1 MIYIIFLC
9 FLGCIDNTATSS
21 YWMLTN
27 EYMVDKFEYAKE
39 LQPYKGM
46 GLCSECG
53 RLATSPDGR
62 GARKMARE
70 VPEEESY
77 RRADEESRIQK
88 FNKINKENM
97 AIIGIDFDGTCV
109 TDLFPYVGD
118 NIGAASV
125 LRKLADKN
133 LLILYT
139 VRDGKYLQDAVD
151 WFKYNHINLYS
162 VNYNPEPVSSSPK
175 LYCDYYIDDRN
186 IGTPLTDKGY
196 VDWNKMLV
204 LLRQKNL
211 L

>member
-1 MIYIIFLC
+1 
-9 FLGCIDNTATSS
+9 
-21 YWMLTN
+21 
-27 EYMVDKFEYAKE
+27 
-39 LQPYKGM
+39 
-46 GLCSECG
+46 
-53 RLATSPDGR
+53 
-62 GARKMARE
+62 MARE

-196 VDWNKMLV
+196 VDWNKMLE

>member
-1 MIYIIFLC
+1 
-9 FLGCIDNTATSS
+9 
-21 YWMLTN
+21 
-27 EYMVDKFEYAKE
+27 
-39 LQPYKGM
+39 
-46 GLCSECG
+46 
-53 RLATSPDGR
+53 
-62 GARKMARE
+62 MARE

-196 VDWNKMLV
+196 VDWNKMLM

>member
-1 MIYIIFLC
+1 
-9 FLGCIDNTATSS
+9 
-21 YWMLTN
+21 
-27 EYMVDKFEYAKE
+27 
-39 LQPYKGM
+39 
-46 GLCSECG
+46 
-53 RLATSPDGR
+53 
-62 GARKMARE
+62 MARE

-88 FNKINKENM
+88 FNKINKNNM
-97 AIIGIDFDGTCV
+97 ATIGIDFDGTCV

-125 LRKLADKN
+125 LRELGERN

-139 VRDGKYLQDAVD
+139 VRDGRYLQDAVD

>member
-1 MIYIIFLC
+1 
-9 FLGCIDNTATSS
+9 
-21 YWMLTN
+21 
-27 EYMVDKFEYAKE
+27 
-39 LQPYKGM
+39 
-46 GLCSECG
+46 
-53 RLATSPDGR
+53 
-62 GARKMARE
+62 MARE
-70 VPEEESY
+70 VPKEESY
-77 RRADEESRIQK
+77 RRAVKESRIQK

-151 WFKYNHINLYS
+151 WFRYNRIDLYS

-175 LYCDYYIDDRN
+175 VYCDYYIDDRN

-196 VDWNKMLV
+196 VDWDKMLV

>member
-1 MIYIIFLC
+1 
-9 FLGCIDNTATSS
+9 
-21 YWMLTN
+21 
-27 EYMVDKFEYAKE
+27 
-39 LQPYKGM
+39 
-46 GLCSECG
+46 
-53 RLATSPDGR
+53 
-62 GARKMARE
+62 MARE

-151 WFKYNHINLYS
+151 WFRYNHIDLYS

-175 LYCDYYIDDRN
+175 VYCDYYIDDRN

-196 VDWNKMLV
+196 VDWDKMLV
-204 LLRQKNL
+204 LLRQNNL

>member
-1 MIYIIFLC
+1 
-9 FLGCIDNTATSS
+9 
-21 YWMLTN
+21 
-27 EYMVDKFEYAKE
+27 
-39 LQPYKGM
+39 
-46 GLCSECG
+46 
-53 RLATSPDGR
+53 
-62 GARKMARE
+62 MARE

-109 TDLFPYVGD
+109 TDLFPYAGD

>member
-1 MIYIIFLC
+1 
-9 FLGCIDNTATSS
+9 
-21 YWMLTN
+21 
-27 EYMVDKFEYAKE
+27 
-39 LQPYKGM
+39 
-46 GLCSECG
+46 
-53 RLATSPDGR
+53 
-62 GARKMARE
+62 MARE

-139 VRDGKYLQDAVD
+139 VRDDKYLQDAVD

>member
-1 MIYIIFLC
+1 
-9 FLGCIDNTATSS
+9 
-21 YWMLTN
+21 
-27 EYMVDKFEYAKE
+27 
-39 LQPYKGM
+39 
-46 GLCSECG
+46 
-53 RLATSPDGR
+53 
-62 GARKMARE
+62 MARE

-133 LLILYT
+133 PLILYT

-162 VNYNPEPVSSSPK
+162 VNYNPEPVSSPK

>member
-1 MIYIIFLC
+1 
-9 FLGCIDNTATSS
+9 
-21 YWMLTN
+21 
-27 EYMVDKFEYAKE
+27 
-39 LQPYKGM
+39 
-46 GLCSECG
+46 
-53 RLATSPDGR
+53 
-62 GARKMARE
+62 MARE
-70 VPEEESY
+70 VSEEESY

-151 WFKYNHINLYS
+151 WVKYNHINLYS

>member
-1 MIYIIFLC
+1 
-9 FLGCIDNTATSS
+9 
-21 YWMLTN
+21 
-27 EYMVDKFEYAKE
+27 
-39 LQPYKGM
+39 
-46 GLCSECG
+46 
-53 RLATSPDGR
+53 
-62 GARKMARE
+62 MARE
-70 VPEEESY
+70 VPKEESY
-77 RRADEESRIQK
+77 RRAVKESRVQK

-139 VRDGKYLQDAVD
+139 VRDGKYLQDTVD

-175 LYCDYYIDDRN
+175 VYCDYYIDDRN

>member
-1 MIYIIFLC
+1 
-9 FLGCIDNTATSS
+9 
-21 YWMLTN
+21 
-27 EYMVDKFEYAKE
+27 
-39 LQPYKGM
+39 
-46 GLCSECG
+46 
-53 RLATSPDGR
+53 
-62 GARKMARE
+62 MARE

-151 WFKYNHINLYS
+151 WFRYNHINLYS

-175 LYCDYYIDDRN
+175 VYCDYYIDDRN

-196 VDWNKMLV
+196 VDWDKMLV

>member
-1 MIYIIFLC
+1 
-9 FLGCIDNTATSS
+9 
-21 YWMLTN
+21 
-27 EYMVDKFEYAKE
+27 
-39 LQPYKGM
+39 
-46 GLCSECG
+46 
-53 RLATSPDGR
+53 
-62 GARKMARE
+62 MARE

-77 RRADEESRIQK
+77 RRADGESRIQK

>member
-1 MIYIIFLC
+1 
-9 FLGCIDNTATSS
+9 
-21 YWMLTN
+21 
-27 EYMVDKFEYAKE
+27 
-39 LQPYKGM
+39 
-46 GLCSECG
+46 
-53 RLATSPDGR
+53 
-62 GARKMARE
+62 MARE

-97 AIIGIDFDGTCV
+97 AIIGIDLDGTCV

-125 LRKLADKN
+125 LRKLADKD

-175 LYCDYYIDDRN
+175 LYCDHYIDDRN

-196 VDWNKMLV
+196 VDWDKMLV
-204 LLRQKNL
+204 PLRQKNL

>member
-1 MIYIIFLC
+1 
-9 FLGCIDNTATSS
+9 
-21 YWMLTN
+21 
-27 EYMVDKFEYAKE
+27 
-39 LQPYKGM
+39 
-46 GLCSECG
+46 
-53 RLATSPDGR
+53 
-62 GARKMARE
+62 MARE

-77 RRADEESRIQK
+77 RRADKESRIQK

-175 LYCDYYIDDRN
+175 LYCDYYIDNRN

>member
-1 MIYIIFLC
+1 
-9 FLGCIDNTATSS
+9 
-21 YWMLTN
+21 
-27 EYMVDKFEYAKE
+27 
-39 LQPYKGM
+39 
-46 GLCSECG
+46 
-53 RLATSPDGR
+53 
-62 GARKMARE
+62 MARE

-97 AIIGIDFDGTCV
+97 AIIGIGFDGTCV

>member
-1 MIYIIFLC
+1 
-9 FLGCIDNTATSS
+9 
-21 YWMLTN
+21 
-27 EYMVDKFEYAKE
+27 
-39 LQPYKGM
+39 
-46 GLCSECG
+46 
-53 RLATSPDGR
+53 
-62 GARKMARE
+62 MARE

-175 LYCDYYIDDRN
+175 LYCDYYIDNRN
-186 IGTPLTDKGY
+186 IGTPLTNKGY

>member
-1 MIYIIFLC
+1 
-9 FLGCIDNTATSS
+9 
-21 YWMLTN
+21 
-27 EYMVDKFEYAKE
+27 
-39 LQPYKGM
+39 
-46 GLCSECG
+46 
-53 RLATSPDGR
+53 
-62 GARKMARE
+62 MARE
-70 VPEEESY
+70 VPEGESY
-77 RRADEESRIQK
+77 RRADEESRTQK

-109 TDLFPYVGD
+109 TDLFPYVGN

>member
-1 MIYIIFLC
+1 
-9 FLGCIDNTATSS
+9 
-21 YWMLTN
+21 
-27 EYMVDKFEYAKE
+27 
-39 LQPYKGM
+39 
-46 GLCSECG
+46 
-53 RLATSPDGR
+53 
-62 GARKMARE
+62 MARE
-70 VPEEESY
+70 VPEGESY

-109 TDLFPYVGD
+109 TDLYPYVGN

-151 WFKYNHINLYS
+151 WFRYNHIDLYS

-175 LYCDYYIDDRN
+175 VYCDYYIDDRN

>member
-1 MIYIIFLC
+1 M
-9 FLGCIDNTATSS
+9 
-21 YWMLTN
+21 
-27 EYMVDKFEYAKE
+27 
-39 LQPYKGM
+39 
-46 GLCSECG
+46 
-53 RLATSPDGR
+53 
-62 GARKMARE
+62 ARK

-196 VDWNKMLV
+196 VDWNKMLE

>member
-1 MIYIIFLC
+1 
-9 FLGCIDNTATSS
+9 
-21 YWMLTN
+21 
-27 EYMVDKFEYAKE
+27 
-39 LQPYKGM
+39 
-46 GLCSECG
+46 
-53 RLATSPDGR
+53 
-62 GARKMARE
+62 MARE

-186 IGTPLTDKGY
+186 IGTPLTDKRY

>member
-1 MIYIIFLC
+1 
-9 FLGCIDNTATSS
+9 
-21 YWMLTN
+21 
-27 EYMVDKFEYAKE
+27 
-39 LQPYKGM
+39 
-46 GLCSECG
+46 
-53 RLATSPDGR
+53 
-62 GARKMARE
+62 MARE

-125 LRKLADKN
+125 LRKLTDKN

-175 LYCDYYIDDRN
+175 LYCDYYIDNRN

>member
-1 MIYIIFLC
+1 
-9 FLGCIDNTATSS
+9 
-21 YWMLTN
+21 
-27 EYMVDKFEYAKE
+27 
-39 LQPYKGM
+39 
-46 GLCSECG
+46 
-53 RLATSPDGR
+53 
-62 GARKMARE
+62 MARE

-186 IGTPLTDKGY
+186 IGAPLTDKGY

>member
-1 MIYIIFLC
+1 
-9 FLGCIDNTATSS
+9 
-21 YWMLTN
+21 
-27 EYMVDKFEYAKE
+27 
-39 LQPYKGM
+39 
-46 GLCSECG
+46 
-53 RLATSPDGR
+53 
-62 GARKMARE
+62 MARE

-133 LLILYT
+133 LLILY
-139 VRDGKYLQDAVD
+139 GKYLQDAVD

>member
-1 MIYIIFLC
+1 
-9 FLGCIDNTATSS
+9 
-21 YWMLTN
+21 
-27 EYMVDKFEYAKE
+27 
-39 LQPYKGM
+39 
-46 GLCSECG
+46 
-53 RLATSPDGR
+53 
-62 GARKMARE
+62 MARE
-70 VPEEESY
+70 VPEGESY

>member
-1 MIYIIFLC
+1 
-9 FLGCIDNTATSS
+9 
-21 YWMLTN
+21 
-27 EYMVDKFEYAKE
+27 
-39 LQPYKGM
+39 
-46 GLCSECG
+46 
-53 RLATSPDGR
+53 
-62 GARKMARE
+62 MARE

-125 LRKLADKN
+125 LRKPADKN

>member
-1 MIYIIFLC
+1 
-9 FLGCIDNTATSS
+9 
-21 YWMLTN
+21 
-27 EYMVDKFEYAKE
+27 
-39 LQPYKGM
+39 
-46 GLCSECG
+46 
-53 RLATSPDGR
+53 
-62 GARKMARE
+62 MARE

-151 WFKYNHINLYS
+151 WFRYNHIDLYS

-175 LYCDYYIDDRN
+175 VYCDYYIDDRN

>member
-1 MIYIIFLC
+1 MNIKTFIYMI
-9 FLGCIDNTATSS
+9 
-21 YWMLTN
+21 LTFRR
-27 EYMVDKFEYAKE
+27 VDPIPKN
-39 LQPYKGM
+39 
-46 GLCSECG
+46 S
-53 RLATSPDGR
+53 R

-70 VPEEESY
+70 VPEEESH

>member
-1 MIYIIFLC
+1 
-9 FLGCIDNTATSS
+9 
-21 YWMLTN
+21 
-27 EYMVDKFEYAKE
+27 
-39 LQPYKGM
+39 
-46 GLCSECG
+46 
-53 RLATSPDGR
+53 
-62 GARKMARE
+62 MARE

-175 LYCDYYIDDRN
+175 VYCDYYIDDRN

-196 VDWNKMLV
+196 VDWDKMLV
-204 LLRQKNL
+204 LLRQIIYYKIGNYISFKF
-211 L
+211 

>member
-1 MIYIIFLC
+1 
-9 FLGCIDNTATSS
+9 
-21 YWMLTN
+21 
-27 EYMVDKFEYAKE
+27 
-39 LQPYKGM
+39 
-46 GLCSECG
+46 
-53 RLATSPDGR
+53 
-62 GARKMARE
+62 MAWE
-70 VPEEESY
+70 VPEGESY
-77 RRADEESRIQK
+77 RRAVEESGIQK
-88 FNKINKENM
+88 FDKINKENM

-151 WFKYNHINLYS
+151 RFKYNHINLYS

>member
-1 MIYIIFLC
+1 
-9 FLGCIDNTATSS
+9 
-21 YWMLTN
+21 
-27 EYMVDKFEYAKE
+27 
-39 LQPYKGM
+39 
-46 GLCSECG
+46 
-53 RLATSPDGR
+53 
-62 GARKMARE
+62 MARE

-88 FNKINKENM
+88 FNKINKNNM

-196 VDWNKMLV
+196 VDWNKMLE

>member
-1 MIYIIFLC
+1 
-9 FLGCIDNTATSS
+9 
-21 YWMLTN
+21 
-27 EYMVDKFEYAKE
+27 
-39 LQPYKGM
+39 
-46 GLCSECG
+46 
-53 RLATSPDGR
+53 
-62 GARKMARE
+62 MARE

-88 FNKINKENM
+88 FNKINKESM

-175 LYCDYYIDDRN
+175 VYCDYYIDDRN

-196 VDWNKMLV
+196 VDWDKMLV
-204 LLRQKNL
+204 LLRQNNL

>member
-1 MIYIIFLC
+1 
-9 FLGCIDNTATSS
+9 
-21 YWMLTN
+21 
-27 EYMVDKFEYAKE
+27 
-39 LQPYKGM
+39 
-46 GLCSECG
+46 
-53 RLATSPDGR
+53 
-62 GARKMARE
+62 MARE
-70 VPEEESY
+70 VPEEDSY

-109 TDLFPYVGD
+109 TDLYPYVGD

-125 LRKLADKN
+125 LRELGDKN

-151 WFKYNHINLYS
+151 WFRYNHINLYS

-204 LLRQKNL
+204 LLKQKNL

>member
-1 MIYIIFLC
+1 
-9 FLGCIDNTATSS
+9 
-21 YWMLTN
+21 
-27 EYMVDKFEYAKE
+27 
-39 LQPYKGM
+39 
-46 GLCSECG
+46 
-53 RLATSPDGR
+53 
-62 GARKMARE
+62 MARE

-151 WFKYNHINLYS
+151 WFKYNHIDLYS

-204 LLRQKNL
+204 LLKQKNL